1 MPRERR
7 AVAHFQQP
15 ELMILQWVQGL
26 ASRGEHLKV
35 AVEFAGSSIVGDTCF
50 IISANFEGQILIHRG
65 VGHKSHKVKVGGVQF
80 LLPGK
85 LNRARGELCHIKVLK
100 MQGPFFWYP
109 QGGPWAQKGSIVL
122 TPTSKMV
129 VHCPTS
135 GSLAEWMAQRKSELY
150 IYH

>member
-85 LNRARGELCHIKVLK
+85 LNRARGELCHISRFSKRR
-100 MQGPFFWYP
+100 GPFF
-109 QGGPWAQKGSIVL
+109 GTLKAGPGPKKG
-122 TPTSKMV
+122 P
-129 VHCPTS
+129 
-135 GSLAEWMAQRKSELY
+135 
-150 IYH
+150 